1 MWTRKTK
8 LIAAAFWVTL
18 PLLTIACTIWFWSVR
33 LPLTAEVDLE
43 EAERFKSYQACLP
56 TVTYT
61 EVERTI
67 GTRHK
72 VNSDKVPTQTPDEDV
87 IPYSTIV
94 KDFGIN
100 DYYSDLSKELNTYL
114 YDLAMTYAGDMWC
127 GDIQLSPLLPLAEA
141 NQEGGRVNTNLTF
154 SAMASSSIFDLQS
167 VEELANLN
175 VTDCLRD
182 ADTWRSISREY
193 YTRDRGALQCNPNYS
208 GDKMEYGPSERELLD
223 TWVAENGMPDY
234 GTSKDSLGN
243 VYNVA
248 DWIERS
254 RIKHGDRFNPK
265 SMIMMFADEKRNV
278 EIPGILKYFP
288 DVKNEWQVYC
298 IMAYCHWC
306 GSGYLTF
313 DRDMA
318 YAGFRTVARADE
330 YCADL
335 ASPAAIEIIYSQ
347 CIQDIEYSRA
357 NNRAPVRCIDKNSGA
372 IIFDKLVEA
381 GAVKEWD
388 YYFRHKVGTNGWDQ
402 GKTAC
407 TYPIGMI
414 YGVMQMNLLYSGY

>member
-1 MWTRKTK
+1 MSTRKTK
-8 LIAAAFWVTL
+8 LLLAAFCVTL
-18 PLLTIACTIWFWSVR
+18 PLLTIACTVGFWAAR
-33 LPLTAEVDLE
+33 LPLKADEDLAD
-43 EAERFKSYQACLP
+43 AERFKSYQACLP

-67 GTRHK
+67 GARHK
-72 VNSDKVPTQTPDEDV
+72 VSGVEQVPTQTQADV

-94 KDFGIN
+94 KDFKIN
-100 DYYSDLSKELNTYL
+100 DCYSDLSKELNTYL

-141 NQEGGRVNTNLTF
+141 NQEGGRVNTSLTF

-167 VEELANLN
+167 VEELAALN
-175 VTDCLRD
+175 VTDCLRSRD
-182 ADTWRSISREY
+182 VWQAISREY

-208 GDKMEYGPSERELLD
+208 GDREAYGPSERDLLD
-223 TWVAENGMPDY
+223 AWVAENGLPDY
-234 GTSKDSLGN
+234 GTNKDSLGN
-243 VYNVA
+243 VYSVA
-248 DWIERS
+248 DWIAFS
-254 RIKHGDRFNPK
+254 RTKHGDRFNPK

-330 YCADL
+330 YCEDL
-335 ASPAAIEIIYSQ
+335 ASPEAIEIIYSQ
-347 CIQDIEYSRA
+347 CLQDIENARA
-357 NNRAPVRCIDKNSGA
+357 NGRNPVRCVDKSSGA
-372 IIFDKLVEA
+372 VIFDKLVDA

-388 YYFRHKVGTNGWDQ
+388 YYFRHKVSSNGWDQ